1 MGFSRQVLEWVSF
14 PLLGGLPNLGIQP
27 GPPALKAVSLPS
39 EPGGKPFFK
48 RVTVSLECLHL
59 IFSSVMLLMQLK
71 VKTDSEVYGDLVIKN
86 KAPEIVL
93 EIKALSFMN
102 R

>member
-1 MGFSRQVLEWVSF
+1 
-14 PLLGGLPNLGIQP
+14 
-27 GPPALKAVSLPS
+27 
-39 EPGGKPFFK
+39 
-48 RVTVSLECLHL
+48 
-59 IFSSVMLLMQLK
+59 MLLMQLK
-71 VKTDSEVYGDLVIKN
+71 VKADSEVYGDLVIKN

>member
-1 MGFSRQVLEWVSF
+1 
-14 PLLGGLPNLGIQP
+14 
-27 GPPALKAVSLPS
+27 
-39 EPGGKPFFK
+39 
-48 RVTVSLECLHL
+48 
-59 IFSSVMLLMQLK
+59 MQLK
-71 VKTDSEVYGDLVIKN
+71 VKADSEVYSDLMVKT